1 MVNSSLP
8 PPTPQGQQIIEAWL
22 TPLEPIGALSSV
34 KSSLMINAYAGTGKT
49 TFLQQLAPH
58 IKEPKVLML
67 AFNKKNALDLEAK
80 MPAHFDCATMNSIG
94 HRALQKVLSRKLR
107 VEGNKTANILKQ
119 VAQAWNLGRLDDDTY
134 SNITTLVRLAK
145 SSGLMHSSYSGFKS
159 LLPDNSDSWE
169 LLGDSAMIDF
179 HEDIVRFARAVL
191 RVSIQEAMHNGYID
205 YDDQIYLSVLAN
217 GAYEKY
223 PVVAVDEAQDLSALN
238 HLQLQKSLAIG
249 GRLIAVGD
257 PKQAIYAFRGASS
270 KSMAQIKNLRP
281 DTMLEFPL
289 SLTFRC
295 SKLVVARNQG
305 HAPGFEAAPAN
316 KDGVLLDFRNKPEWT
331 WDDLPSERKAIL
343 CRNNA
348 PLLDCAFRLIK
359 SGRGVT
365 MLGRDIGK
373 SLIALLHKIVGTR
386 EIPVSEAMEKIRR
399 WKDKEIDLALANG
412 KEEKMAG
419 IEDRADSLIAV
430 AESIDDPESSSR
442 AIEAAITELFE
453 NQSGLITLG
462 TGHRAKGLEWPV
474 VIHLDP
480 WRLPSKHA
488 KSASERGDPT
498 PMEQEMNLK
507 YVIET
512 RSQEYLVL
520 ANLNG
525 FEP

>member
-1 MVNSSLP
+1 
-8 PPTPQGQQIIEAWL
+8 
-22 TPLEPIGALSSV
+22 
-34 KSSLMINAYAGTGKT
+34 MI
-49 TFLQQLAPH
+49 L
-58 IKEPKVLML
+58 I
-67 AFNKKNALDLEAK
+67 
-80 MPAHFDCATMNSIG
+80 
-94 HRALQKVLSRKLR
+94 
-107 VEGNKTANILKQ
+107 
-119 VAQAWNLGRLDDDTY
+119 
-134 SNITTLVRLAK
+134 
-145 SSGLMHSSYSGFKS
+145 
-159 LLPDNSDSWE
+159 
-169 LLGDSAMIDF
+169 GDSAMIDF

>member
-1 MVNSSLP
+1 MANLP
-8 PPTPQGQQIIEAWL
+8 PPTIQGQAIIKAWQEAL
-22 TPLEPIGALSSV
+22 PEGK

-94 HRALQKVLSRKLR
+94 HRALQKTISRRLK
-107 VEGNKTANILKQ
+107 VEGNKTSVILKA
-119 VAQAWNLGRLDDDTY
+119 VVQAWGLGRLDDDTY
-134 SNITTLVRLAK
+134 NSITTLVRLAK
-145 SSGLMHSSYSGFKS
+145 SSGLMPASYSSFKS
-159 LLPDNSDSWE
+159 LKPDNRDSWE
-169 LLGDSAMIDF
+169 ELGDTAMIDPS
-179 HEDIVRFARAVL
+179 EDTIRVAREVL
-191 RVSIQEAMHNGYID
+191 TQSIKAAMHEGYID

-223 PVVAVDEAQDLSALN
+223 PVVAVDEAQDLSSLN
-238 HLQLQKSLAIG
+238 HLQLQKSLALG

-270 KSMAQIKNLRP
+270 KSMAQIKNIRP

-295 SKLVVARNQG
+295 SKLVVLRNLH

-316 KDGVLLDFRNKPEWT
+316 KEGVLLDFREKAAWT
-331 WDDLPSERKAIL
+331 WEDLPEGRKAIL

-373 SLIALLHKIVGTR
+373 SLIALLHKIVGTKSVS
-386 EIPVSEAMEKIRR
+386 ISEAREKIMA
-399 WKDKEIDLALANG
+399 WKTKEVSLAIANG
-412 KEEKMAG
+412 KEDKTAA
-419 IEDRADSLIAV
+419 IEDRADSLLAV
-430 AESIDDPESSSR
+430 ADSIEDPEDDSKK
-442 AIEAAITELFE
+442 IEAAITELFE
-453 NQSGLITLG
+453 NQAGLITLG
-462 TGHRAKGLEWPV
+462 TGHRAKGLEWPT

-480 WRLPSKHA
+480 FRIPSKFA
-488 KSASERGDPT
+488 RTAEDNGDPI
-498 PMEQEMNLK
+498 PMEQELNLK

-512 RSQEYLVL
+512 RSQEFLVL
-520 ANLNG
+520 ANLKG